1 MTVKMSRE
9 EPAVSYASRYSLPA
23 EPKENDTKSNL
34 CSGPVI
40 LLSHGDPTG
49 FKPFWRSVGDKCKV
63 TIDSCDFMSYLTDT
77 GTVCWFLEKEL
88 EEAIRQ
94 LHRTVGNAVT
104 DDRHILV
111 GTGSTQLY
119 HAALYALTSP
129 GGPEP
134 VNVVSAVPYY
144 SSYPE
149 ETNFLCSALYKWA
162 GDAYTFDKE
171 GPYIELVTMPNNPDG
186 QVRGPMVNRN
196 DGKLI
201 HDLAYYWPQ
210 YTPITA
216 QADYDIMLFTFSK
229 SMGHAGSRI
238 GWAVVKDKDVAIKMT
253 KYIELNSIGVSRESQ
268 HRAAKILGAVS
279 DSSQCIGANFF
290 EYGKSLMA
298 ERWTKF
304 REVISRSRL
313 FSLPKYME
321 EYCQFSGEDTEPH
334 PAFAWLKCNN
344 DIEDLEIFLRR
355 YKIMGR
361 GGSLFGSDP
370 KHVRVSMLG
379 DEETFNLFLE
389 RISSI
394 QDTITNSNG
403 NGIKFDELE
412 RKQIR

>member
-1 MTVKMSRE
+1 MATMTVKMSRE

-23 EPKENDTKSNL
+23 EPKENDTK
-34 CSGPVI
+34 
-40 LLSHGDPTG
+40 
-49 FKPFWRSVGDKCKV
+49 WRSNGVQAFLAKRGRQRTGGGNQAITSYGWECSNGRSAYLGGDRF
-63 TIDSCDFMSYLTDT
+63 DP
-77 GTVCWFLEKEL
+77 
-88 EEAIRQ
+88 
-94 LHRTVGNAVT
+94 
-104 DDRHILV
+104 
-111 GTGSTQLY
+111 
-119 HAALYALTSP
+119 ALSRRALRSHLSR
-129 GGPEP
+129 GPEP

-186 QVRGPMVNRN
+186 QVRGPTVNRN

-253 KYIELNSIGVSRESQ
+253 KYIELNSIGLYRENLS
-268 HRAAKILGAVS
+268 IVL
-279 DSSQCIGANFF
+279 
-290 EYGKSLMA
+290 L
-298 ERWTKF
+298 KF
-304 REVISRSRL
+304 SAREVISRSRL

-389 RISSI
+389 RLSSI